1 MIRVACGLLLSVTWA
16 GAQSG
21 LTVPLAAVT
30 EDVTGRP
37 MALYGGAGSL
47 VASSPSEPG
56 RVWHGGQYLVA
67 QPPGGG
73 RLQILSTAGEVLCSH
88 VAPPGPAR
96 FGFSPAGD
104 EALAWFEEAE
114 RLVRIRG
121 CLLEWVQ
128 LEAPAPG
135 HVVGLASPARGRLQ
149 LVVRSDAGLMLLVY
163 NAAGGLENETLL
175 VGVTEPLALLRD
187 GSLAFAEGE
196 TLVVRRLEG
205 AESRVDAG
213 ARIVDLAE
221 MGPGWIRVKT
231 VQADRP
237 LAARVRGDE
246 VALYCL
252 PEAAP

>member
-1 MIRVACGLLLSVTWA
+1 
-16 GAQSG
+16 
-21 LTVPLAAVT
+21 
-30 EDVTGRP
+30 

-47 VASSPSEPG
+47 VAASPWAPG

-73 RLQILSTAGEVLCSH
+73 ELRILSTAGELLCSH

-104 EALAWFEEAE
+104 EAVAWFEEAE
-114 RLVRIRG
+114 QLVRIRG

-135 HVVGLASPARGRLQ
+135 HVVALASPARGRFQ
-149 LVVRSDAGLMLLVY
+149 LVVRSDAGLVLRVY
-163 NAAGGLENETLL
+163 NTAGGLENETLL

-196 TLVVRRLEG
+196 TLVVRRSAG
-205 AESRVDAG
+205 AESRAGAG

-221 MGPGWIRVKT
+221 MGPGWIRVQT
-231 VQADRP
+231 THADRP

-246 VALYCL
+246 VALYHL
-252 PEAAP
+252 PEAGQ

>member
-1 MIRVACGLLLSVTWA
+1 MIRVACGLLWSVMWA

-30 EDVTGRP
+30 EDLTGRP
-37 MALYGGAGSL
+37 MALYGGAGNL
-47 VASSPSEPG
+47 VAASPWAPG

-67 QPPGGG
+67 QPPAGGEL
-73 RLQILSTAGEVLCSH
+73 RILSTGGEVLCSH

-96 FGFSPAGD
+96 LGFSPAGD
-104 EALAWFEEAE
+104 EAVAWFEEAGQ
-114 RLVRIRG
+114 LVRIRG

-128 LEAPAPG
+128 LEAPG
-135 HVVGLASPARGRLQ
+135 HVVALASPARGRFQ
-149 LVVRSDAGLMLLVY
+149 LAVRSDAGLALLVY
-163 NAAGGLENETLL
+163 NAAGELENETLL

-196 TLVVRRLEG
+196 TLVLRRSEG

-213 ARIVDLAE
+213 ALIVDLAE
-221 MGPGWIRVKT
+221 IGPGWIRVKT
-231 VQADRP
+231 AHAHRP

-246 VALYCL
+246 VALYHL
-252 PEAAP
+252 PEAGQ